1 LFNPERLTL
10 NRIEGSLRMI
20 SVTTEELQSIL
31 ATIEE
36 ALSLHDKWREAL
48 LRSLICKLPL
58 AASNIAEDA
67 HQRCAFGCWFY
78 SKGNAHLREMAVFK
92 TIGNLHQAMHDNAR
106 EVCLKIKATGVVA
119 EEDYDQ
125 FLGGVSRFRGELTG
139 LQGKVTYTLQNI
151 DSLTGAFNHS
161 RLLPDLKA
169 AQKQLKE
176 SGKPYSLLLMDID
189 LKEINKSHGRDTGD
203 RVLRTTISSVMDAL
217 SAGDKI
223 YRYGGAEF
231 VVCLPGKST
240 SDAELAKEEL
250 LKKIGEALVHAT
262 GETATT
268 LNIHYGIVALDH
280 DAYLEELLDRSS
292 RSTYTITM

>member
-1 LFNPERLTL
+1 
-10 NRIEGSLRMI
+10 MI
-20 SVTTEELQSIL
+20 SVTSEELQSIL

-36 ALSLHDKWREAL
+36 ALSLHDKWREGL
-48 LRSLICKLPL
+48 LRALICKLPL

-78 SKGNAHLREMAVFK
+78 SKGNTHLREMAVFK
-92 TIGNLHQAMHDNAR
+92 TIGQLHQAMHDNAR
-106 EVCLKIKATGVVA
+106 EVCLKIKATGVVV

-125 FLGGVSRFRGELTG
+125 FLGGVSRFRGELVG
-139 LQGKVTYTLQNI
+139 LQNKVTFTLQNI
-151 DSLTGAFNHS
+151 DSLTGAYNKAK
-161 RLLPDLKA
+161 LLPDLKA

-176 SGKPYSLLLMDID
+176 SGKPYSLLLMDLD
-189 LKEINKSHGRDTGD
+189 LKEINKAHGRDTGD
-203 RVLRTTISSVMDAL
+203 KLLRTTISSVMGAL

-231 VVCLPGKST
+231 VICLPGKNT

-250 LKKIGEALVHAT
+250 LKKIGEALANAT
-262 GETATT
+262 GEAAAS
-268 LNIHYGIVALDH
+268 LHIHYGVVEMDH

-292 RSTYTITM
+292 RSTYTVTM